1 MDGFKDLKSGTGTGH
16 YNKNEPFGNNPFISI
31 PSDIDRAPPRLV
43 WIDILSVFRLSD
55 LLPLIVHPLR
65 PFISGP
71 LDELSPTWPNLRD
84 IFLQIVLIL
93 TQIMLFIT
101 LPFVAVLYWF
111 FPGAVHVIYLSV
123 FMAVTV
129 VTMRLLNGGP
139 RAECLVGL
147 PDGSEPVNDEHELWF
162 FINGVATGYVLESR
176 NTANHVTW
184 NNVMTFRQHWLQ
196 SNLNLLA
203 QTFRREIVGIHNP
216 TCVPFC

>member
-1 MDGFKDLKSGTGTGH
+1 MDGFKDLKSGTGRL
-16 YNKNEPFGNNPFISI
+16 NKNEPFGNNPFISI
-31 PSDIDRAPPRLV
+31 PADIDRAPPRLV
-43 WIDILSVFRLSD
+43 WIDILSVFSLSE

-93 TQIMLFIT
+93 SQIMLFIS
-101 LPFVAVLYWF
+101 LPIVAVLYWF
-111 FPGAVHVIYLSV
+111 LPGVVHVIYLSAFV
-123 FMAVTV
+123 AVTA
-129 VTMRLLNGGP
+129 VTKRLLNGGP

-162 FINGVATGYVLESR
+162 FINGIATGYVLERR
-176 NTANHVTW
+176 NRANHVTW
-184 NNVMTFRQHWLQ
+184 NNTMTFRQHWLQ